1 MTYICLTATNVKKWH
16 QLGLAK
22 DQMFSGGVDCRWGG
36 RALCNDRGL
45 LGVRIIALD
54 SSCLGAWL
62 VVCLFVY
69 LVGSLLFVW
78 FLCLFVCYVLGT
90 GQCGLTVGLLRVR
103 IIALGSTEIRPRSV
117 ILVSWLTTKLQMIFS
132 ALHCITVYGTVSRL
146 TASVL
151 LVSSALSE
159 IPPPPCVPALTAS
172 KAAL

>member
-69 LVGSLLFVW
+69 LVGCLLFVW
-78 FLCLFVCYVLGT
+78 FLCLFVCYVLGSVHWQGVCGVSGSLHWAAFVYLFVCLFIWLVGWLFGFLRLFVCLLYT
-90 GQCGLTVGLLRVR
+90 GHWAVCTDRGFVEGQD
-103 IIALGSTEIRPRSV
+103 
-117 ILVSWLTTKLQMIFS
+117 
-132 ALHCITVYGTVSRL
+132 HCIGQHWD
-146 TASVL
+146 
-151 LVSSALSE
+151 
-159 IPPPPCVPALTAS
+159 
-172 KAAL
+172 